1 MSVIMKNNKKIKFII
16 ILTLICCSIFSVF
29 IYRDYQECL
38 SFKKNTKYSIAKVIS
53 NYHGR
58 HTFGGAGYDYIFYIN
73 HKTFKATDGMDG
85 DFKKG
90 NKYLVAY
97 DSISV
102 RKKMLKINI
111 TDSTFI
117 PPKNGWRLEEIPFKV
132 DRTYIRKEIEK
143 IW

>member
-1 MSVIMKNNKKIKFII
+1 MKNNKNIKLIKTFVF
-16 ILTLICCSIFSVF
+16 ICCSIIFCVL
-29 IYRDYQECL
+29 IYKDYLEYL

-73 HKTFKATDGMDG
+73 HKTFNATDGTNG
-85 DFKKG
+85 DFIKG

-102 RKKMLKINI
+102 HKKKLLKINI
-111 TDSTFI
+111 TDSIFTF
-117 PPKNGWRLEEIPFKV
+117 PKNGWRLDEIPFKV
-132 DRTYIRKEIEK
+132 DTAYTRKETEK
-143 IW
+143 IWW

>member
-1 MSVIMKNNKKIKFII
+1 MKKNKKIKLIKTFIF
-16 ILTLICCSIFSVF
+16 ICCSIIFCVL
-29 IYRDYQECL
+29 IYKDYLEYL

-58 HTFGGAGYDYIFYIN
+58 HTFGGAGYDYIFYLN
-73 HKTFKATDGMDG
+73 NKTFNATDGTDG

-102 RKKMLKINI
+102 YKKKLLKINV
-111 TDSTFI
+111 TDSIFI
-117 PPKNGWRLEEIPFKV
+117 TPKNGWRLEEIPFRV
-132 DRTYIRKEIEK
+132 DTSYIRKETEK